1 MKTYFECLLVA
12 WIVNA
17 YIYEY
22 AAEALTE
29 IRIRMPRYRSIDFY
43 SFMRKPFPKVV
54 KVCIELYRWPKD
66 SEELVSHR
74 KIVEMLLQRTLWC
87 DKYRR
92 SFPGLRTRWV
102 WNAGAN
108 PNYTFLSMNL
118 HRHSQVIQLIPD
130 TSLFQ
135 CISDMP
141 NQFNLAFRGLTNN
154 TFLKDGSK
162 MIGFSFH
169 KLEYLNFI
177 DIVVANMIIFRHC
190 HFCPSEWSIVEYSN
204 HSWQLSQLQQFT
216 SKLKKAHSGSFENVE
231 WFGRTGDQKHY
242 SS

>member
-1 MKTYFECLLVA
+1 M
-12 WIVNA
+12 N
-17 YIYEY
+17 
-22 AAEALTE
+22 
-29 IRIRMPRYRSIDFY
+29 MQ
-43 SFMRKPFPKVV
+43 PK
-54 KVCIELYRWPKD
+54 RWPKLGFECHD
-66 SEELVSHR
+66 IYPLTFLVLWGNR
-74 KIVEMLLQRTLWC
+74 FQKLWKFVLNCIVGLRIRKNWLKIVEMLLQRTFRC

-169 KLEYLNFI
+169 RLEYLNFI

-204 HSWQLSQLQQFT
+204 HSWQLSHLQQFT

>member
-29 IRIRMPRYRSIDFY
+29 IRIRMPRYLSIDFY

-102 WNAGAN
+102 WNAGAS
-108 PNYTFLSMNL
+108 PNYTFLSLNL
-118 HRHSQVIQLIPD
+118 LAQPSDTIDSRYIVISVHQRYAKSVQFGVPRSNEQYLPQRW
-130 TSLFQ
+130 FQ
-135 CISDMP
+135 NDWFFFPQIRIFEFYRYS
-141 NQFNLAFRGLTNN
+141 
-154 TFLKDGSK
+154 GSK
-162 MIGFSFH
+162 YDHLPSLPLLPIRMKHCWVFESFVTA
-169 KLEYLNFI
+169 I
-177 DIVVANMIIFRHC
+177 T
-190 HFCPSEWSIVEYSN
+190 
-204 HSWQLSQLQQFT
+204 T
-216 SKLKKAHSGSFENVE
+216 S
-231 WFGRTGDQKHY
+231 TIYIQT
-242 SS
+242 